1 VDSSTTQTNDNLGL
15 THKERA
21 FMLKHSAITTF
32 ESRAATDDKSHGQ
45 WSYPSQNR
53 YRLNVLGLLYTFA
66 RKAATCHMFCDI
78 DMSAV
83 EEARHN
89 LHDAGHRVT
98 VTAFLLK
105 AIAQAQINCPESRT
119 FVLPGGRLVTFNDI
133 TGGFTV
139 ERRMPDGPA
148 VFFGEIEAPHQKS
161 LLALSADLK
170 NYADGDIRQIRKL
183 REQKLFAELPWVL
196 RTIILS
202 LASWFPAIRLRCM
215 AATFGLS
222 SLGALGADVAFG
234 PSVCTAV
241 FGVGAVADRAVVRE
255 GKIVI
260 RPMLTL
266 VLSYD
271 QRVMDGGVAARF
283 LGEVKGLL
291 EARPP
296 TDAVKESPTA
306 CCS

>member
-1 VDSSTTQTNDNLGL
+1 
-15 THKERA
+15 
-21 FMLKHSAITTF
+21 
-32 ESRAATDDKSHGQ
+32 
-45 WSYPSQNR
+45 
-53 YRLNVLGLLYTFA
+53 
-66 RKAATCHMFCDI
+66 
-78 DMSAV
+78 
-83 EEARHN
+83 
-89 LHDAGHRVT
+89 
-98 VTAFLLK
+98 
-105 AIAQAQINCPESRT
+105 
-119 FVLPGGRLVTFNDI
+119 
-133 TGGFTV
+133 
-139 ERRMPDGPA
+139 
-148 VFFGEIEAPHQKS
+148 
-161 LLALSADLK
+161 
-170 NYADGDIRQIRKL
+170 
-183 REQKLFAELPWVL
+183 
-196 RTIILS
+196 
-202 LASWFPAIRLRCM
+202 M